1 MGGLFSG
8 TDPFRN
14 DPYRDRGI
22 KLSQRALPPGD
33 SRDVKLYLISPY
45 KKDTAIIRPLVYNN
59 NADLQD
65 DILDL
70 LKRRNNEYM
79 SSMGG
84 SVKNG
89 FFLDKT
95 RQSHAALLPG
105 TDWHEFKAP
114 ILCDESWM
122 FILVITNAPTIGNR
136 YSPSRGNK
144 LIYTGFIIGDDPIF
158 TSWGKTTLNEE
169 ALFYVTHHTT
179 VVINRNISQK
189 HGEREIAATDR
200 DVDVL
205 NQALL
210 DMNESDRDNRE
221 YLLDPGVVM
230 ESASQLPEIV
240 GIETIDSPA
249 MASLQLRDNGI
260 AVEDSLLNSPKH
272 HVNRVMTG
280 LFRTMTESDRQEI
293 FFRSGTVGSLEKY
306 TDRYAKENMFRNFLS
321 GSRASSI
328 RGLPMDKSPFSFRS
342 LLNSYPNIA
351 KNIEVLDIDVDEQQ
365 YGLSNIE
372 TAPTPTSIFSALLKS
387 AIPPIMAE
395 FGISD
400 CAFRWASSNP
410 ASTGIARFSKEPVV
424 KVQDFRTIVDEPQDV
439 SRARFHEMLDQL
451 EQYVFSTICE
461 TCGEFEVYVHYAQGD
476 RIVIQLQ
483 LRDLT
488 DEINDSYVVGQNY
501 LGGIISPLLGS
512 EENYTSHRETLHSF
526 LDLSDI
532 IPNGGDIMSG
542 SFEPEDNWPFFKGD
556 VQENWR

>member
-14 DPYRDRGI
+14 DPYRDRSI
-22 KLSQRALPPGD
+22 KLGQRALPSGEG
-33 SRDVKLYLISPY
+33 RDIKLYLISPY
-45 KKDTAIIRPLVYNN
+45 RKDTAIIRPLVYNN
-59 NADLQD
+59 NVDLQD
-65 DILDL
+65 DVLDL
-70 LKRRNNEYM
+70 LKRRNNEYL
-79 SSMGG
+79 SSMSGL
-84 SVKNG
+84 VKNG

-95 RQSHAALLPG
+95 RQSHSALLPG
-105 TDWHEFKAP
+105 TDWHEFRSP
-114 ILCDESWM
+114 VLSDDSWM
-122 FILVITNAPTIGNR
+122 FILVMTNAPAIGNR
-136 YSPSRGNK
+136 YNPSSGNK

-169 ALFYVTHHTT
+169 ALFFVTHHTA
-179 VVINRNISQK
+179 VIINRSISPK
-189 HGEREIAATDR
+189 LGGREIAATDR

-205 NQALL
+205 SQALL

-230 ESASQLPEIV
+230 ESASQLPEIT
-240 GIETIDSPA
+240 GMDTIDSPA
-249 MASLQLRDNGI
+249 MASLQLRDNGL

-272 HVNRVMTG
+272 HVNRVMAG

-293 FFRSGTVGSLEKY
+293 LSGSAGMGSLEGY
-306 TDRYAKENMFRNFLS
+306 TDRYAKENMFRNFLA
-321 GSRASSI
+321 GSKASAV

-365 YGLSNIE
+365 YGLSDIE
-372 TAPTPTSIFSALLKS
+372 KAPTPTSIFSALLKS

-410 ASTGIARFSKEPVV
+410 AESGIARLNREPIV
-424 KVQDFRTIVDEPQDV
+424 KVQDFRTIIDEPQDI

-451 EQYVFSTICE
+451 EQYVFSTIIE

-476 RIVIQLQ
+476 RIVVQLQ

-501 LGGIISPLLGS
+501 LGGVISPLLGS

-526 LDLSDI
+526 LDLADI

-542 SFEPEDNWPFFKGD
+542 GYEPEDRRPLFD
-556 VQENWR
+556 AQENWR